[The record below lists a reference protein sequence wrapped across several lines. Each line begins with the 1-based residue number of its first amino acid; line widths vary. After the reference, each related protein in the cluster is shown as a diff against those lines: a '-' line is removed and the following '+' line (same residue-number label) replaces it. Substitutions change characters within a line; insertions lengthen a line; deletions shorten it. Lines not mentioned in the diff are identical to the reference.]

1 MKLKLRLMS
10 TLFAASM
17 LVCNAGALSCGE
29 TLPENGVTNAATEC
43 TVEGNREG
51 QQKAADMQRLVH
63 LLGLQDANEA
73 VSIHNSV
80 DTQSEI
86 HDIISKYYDDS
97 VVDQIVN
104 SHSGMQTRASNKKV
118 YNLNLSAVKQA
129 TNYWCGPASAY
140 MVVANVICGTD
151 ASQAK
156 MASLMETNANG
167 TYLSNIP
174 NGLNP
179 YMPNTYE
186 YYQTDGSNSTA
197 EAIKMTNSAI
207 GTLSSGYGVV
217 YDTVQR
223 ARGSAR
229 LVGYY
234 NLTRDVYHYIAGEG
248 YDITDASNR
257 KCYYVDPHNTRTEA
271 YGHHTIAFRTLCTLM
286 SDENGTSP
294 LGLVF

>member
-1 MKLKLRLMS
+1 
-10 TLFAASM
+10 
-17 LVCNAGALSCGE
+17 
-29 TLPENGVTNAATEC
+29 
-43 TVEGNREG
+43 
-51 QQKAADMQRLVH
+51 
-63 LLGLQDANEA
+63 
-73 VSIHNSV
+73 
-80 DTQSEI
+80 
-86 HDIISKYYDDS
+86 
-97 VVDQIVN
+97 
-104 SHSGMQTRASNKKV
+104 
-118 YNLNLSAVKQA
+118 
-129 TNYWCGPASAY
+129 
-140 MVVANVICGTD
+140 MVVAKAVRGANV
-151 ASQAK
+151 SQSK
-156 MASLMETNANG
+156 MASLMDTDVNG

-174 NGLNP
+174 KGLNH
-179 YMPNTYE
+179 YMPNNYK

-229 LVGYY
+229 LVGYS

-248 YDITDASNR
+248 YDVTDASNR
-257 KCYYVDPHNTRTEA
+257 KCYYVDPHNTRTDA

>member
-63 LLGLQDANEA
+63 LLGLQDASEA

-86 HDIISKYYDDS
+86 HDIIFKYYDDS
-97 VVDQIVN
+97 VVNQIVT
-104 SHSGMQTRASNKKV
+104 SYSGMQTRANNNKV

-129 TNYWCGPASAY
+129 TSYWCGPASAY
-140 MVVANVICGTD
+140 MVVAKAVRGANV
-151 ASQAK
+151 SQSK
-156 MASLMETNANG
+156 MASLMDTDVNG

-174 NGLNP
+174 KGLNH
-179 YMPNTYE
+179 YMPNNYK

-229 LVGYY
+229 LVGYS

-248 YDITDASNR
+248 YDVTDASNR
-257 KCYYVDPHNTRTEA
+257 KCYYVDPHNTRTDA
-271 YGHHTIAFRTLCTLM
+271 YGLHSEHYVHLCLM
-286 SDENGTSP
+286 KMAPPRLD
-294 LGLVF
+294 